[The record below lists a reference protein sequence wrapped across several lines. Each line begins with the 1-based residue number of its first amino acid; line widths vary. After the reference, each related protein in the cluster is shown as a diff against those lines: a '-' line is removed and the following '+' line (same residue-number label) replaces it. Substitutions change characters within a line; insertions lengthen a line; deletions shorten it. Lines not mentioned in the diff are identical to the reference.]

1 MQLTILLYV
10 YFVQYSFLKNSFLLR
25 LPVGLLKNYEPWA
38 EEMQGNC
45 VYEKALEA
53 HQGEKS

>member
-1 MQLTILLYV
+1 MQLTIPLYV
-10 YFVQYSFLKNSFLLR
+10 YFVQYSFLENSFLFR

-38 EEMQGNC
+38 QEMQGNC

-53 HQGEKS
+53 HQGGKS